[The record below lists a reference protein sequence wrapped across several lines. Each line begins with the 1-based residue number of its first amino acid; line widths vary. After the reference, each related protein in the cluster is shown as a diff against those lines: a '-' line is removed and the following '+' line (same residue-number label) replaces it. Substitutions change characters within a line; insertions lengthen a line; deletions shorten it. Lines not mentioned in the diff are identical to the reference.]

1 MWSPIDEAS
10 TSEPMGRDRI
20 PRPRSINSTT
30 ESIKSIER
38 TKTAVE
44 DLFPWWRLPR
54 ALAIFEFCELEL
66 NWTLNRWQMLHRS
79 FLLAGWAFLAL
90 AIVNI
95 FISLKIEISNAKEES
110 KRKAGYGKGL
120 HSCGDFGFCSRWWR
134 GDFDISTEFL
144 YFYCLFKFTFVFGLP
159 HDSAE
164 FWYSKFLFI

>member
-1 MWSPIDEAS
+1 MHINNHNKSPKKTRKKEKKLYTSSFKRFNLMWSPIDEAS

-54 ALAIFEFCELEL
+54 AFAIFEFCELKS
-66 NWTLNRWQMLHRS
+66 NWTLNRWQMLYRN
-79 FLLAGWAFLAL
+79 FLVAGWAFVAL

-95 FISLKIEISNAKEES
+95 FISLKNRNIQYES
-110 KRKAGYGKGL
+110 GVETESRLRKRLHGYG
-120 HSCGDFGFCSRWWR
+120 GFW
-134 GDFDISTEFL
+134 IL
-144 YFYCLFKFTFVFGLP
+144 
-159 HDSAE
+159 
-164 FWYSKFLFI
+164 